1 MLQPV
6 EWKIFHGYKG
16 KRDSSKLRIMP
27 KAKMSLSGEKKLKL
41 KREWLLQMDNDA
53 EDPIQTSNS
62 TRASQQ
68 VPQEEW
74 AEGFATQSPDQRSC
88 ITQESPRA
96 VTFVRNWLGK
106 SLKTRTKWLL
116 SVSRPY
122 RLVILDTGV
131 VFPTK
136 YCMQAVHRSGG
147 GVVVLPLLLFYIFT
161 HQHHHWTSS

>member
-1 MLQPV
+1 MML
-6 EWKIFHGYKG
+6 KILYKPQ
-16 KRDSSKLRIMP
+16 I
-27 KAKMSLSGEKKLKL
+27 
-41 KREWLLQMDNDA
+41 
-53 EDPIQTSNS
+53 
-62 TRASQQ
+62 
-68 VPQEEW
+68 PQEQVSKCLKKSEPKVLRW
-74 AEGFATQSPDQRSC
+74 PSQSPDQRSC

-136 YCMQAVHRSGG
+136 YCMQVVHRSGG
-147 GVVVLPLLLFYIFT
+147 RGGGFASPFVLHFHTSAPPLDIFLIFLTCFLGSVADLELMHDDYNLYIFLDVHYYNFQRQWEREINT
-161 HQHHHWTSS
+161 